1 LSNGDENSRDK
12 IDNNTE
18 HKGIDIQNESC
29 VLDVKIFIFG
39 MLYYITYCS
48 LT

>member
-1 LSNGDENSRDK
+1 MK
-12 IDNNTE
+12 ILGIKYIIITTE

-29 VLDVKIFIFG
+29 VLDVNIIIFE
-39 MLYYITYCS
+39 MLYYITYYS